1 MDLIRL
7 ERREHA
13 QSLADLVYATY
24 GLTFHRDWLYDPDKM
39 LALNA
44 RGDIVS
50 VVAVDKGRVVGHL
63 ALIRPHFDVESST
76 GPVTA
81 NDVRECGLS
90 IVHPDFRDQG
100 LQAGLALR
108 LSQEAWRLGVRGA
121 ILRCVTHHTWSQR
134 SALSMGGTPVALLL
148 GSIPRWVSYDHD
160 DPSEREPLSTVVTW
174 VPVHGPSGVSALAR
188 PQAMD
193 WIDGSMAPTREQR
206 VGPPQSAVLPEESDL
221 TATWCGS
228 RRLAQVH
235 VTTVGHDLIDR
246 LADTCRWLIGGHI
259 AHVTV
264 MLPGDQRVVADMHD
278 ELSSLGLFPAGWLPG
293 YLSGG
298 RDALVYQALAWSD
311 LSPDKIQVVGK
322 RARQIREGVL
332 SGWQRS
338 QMFDPMGAPRRG
350 RVSVKVA

>member
-7 ERREHA
+7 ERRDHA
-13 QSLADLVYATY
+13 RSLADLVYATY

-39 LALNA
+39 LALNESE
-44 RGDIVS
+44 DIVS
-50 VVAVDKGRVVGHL
+50 VVAVEGGKVKGHL
-63 ALIRPHFDVESST
+63 SLIRPHFDVEASD
-76 GPVTA
+76 GPICA
-81 NDVRECGLS
+81 SDVRECGLS
-90 IVHPDFRDQG
+90 IVHPDVRSTG

-134 SALSMGGTPVALLL
+134 SALSMGGTPVALLV

-160 DPSEREPLSTVVTW
+160 DPMEREPLSTVVTW
-174 VPVHGPSGVSALAR
+174 VPVHGPSGVSALSR
-188 PQAMD
+188 PDDMS
-193 WIDGSMAPTREQR
+193 WIDASMGPTRENR
-206 VGPPQSAVLPEESDL
+206 VSPPEAAVLPDESEL

-246 LADTCRWLIGGHI
+246 LADTCRWLVGGHI
-259 AHVTV
+259 AHITV
-264 MLPGDQRVVADMHD
+264 MLPGDQRVVSQLHE
-278 ELSSLGLFPAGWLPG
+278 ELASLGLFPGGWLPG

-311 LSPDKIQVVGK
+311 LDPSRIKVVGK
-322 RARQIREGVL
+322 RAQQIRDGVL
-332 SGWQRS
+332 GGWKRA
-338 QMFDPMGAPRRG
+338 QMFDPMGAPRKG